1 VLKKGP
7 GSEPSRGNPAKKRLD
22 ATCLSPFSTQGISRN
37 ALLQTGEIM
46 FISEHWW
53 NLEFVGWFTV
63 AVIFFF
69 ILSSIAK
76 SLRKIANKCDGKE
89 KT

>member
-1 VLKKGP
+1 M
-7 GSEPSRGNPAKKRLD
+7 
-22 ATCLSPFSTQGISRN
+22 FS
-37 ALLQTGEIM
+37 L
-46 FISEHWW
+46 EHFLR
-53 NLEFVGWFTV
+53 LEFIGWFAV

-89 KT
+89 KS